1 MQLVYTQVFAMG
13 GWRLS
18 YLSEYTLGGTPL
30 AEAVYCTRN
39 IVNTMKKVER
49 VSKVNVI
56 CLTDGESNPMSY
68 VHRFEDDHPYRAG
81 ECKYQY
87 LCHTR
92 GKVFFLRD
100 PKTGY
105 TRKISHHPYET
116 TKEIVSFYREITDY
130 NWIGIRLCAKGDL
143 TKLVR
148 EFAYDQIDA
157 IDKQWKKE
165 RFASIKERA
174 GFTEAFYMPDK
185 NIGMG
190 STNIEVKQ
198 KKEVAT
204 KAELTRAFKKHMGS
218 KMTNKTILNAFIEQI
233 A

>member
-1 MQLVYTQVFAMG
+1 M
-13 GWRLS
+13 
-18 YLSEYTLGGTPL
+18 
-30 AEAVYCTRN
+30 
-39 IVNTMKKVER
+39 I
-49 VSKVNVI
+49 I
-56 CLTDGESNPMSY
+56 
-68 VHRFEDDHPYRAG
+68 PYRAG
-81 ECKYQY
+81 EYRYQY

-105 TRKISHHPYET
+105 TRKISNQPYVT

-130 NWIGIRLCAKGDL
+130 NWVGIRLCAKGDL

-148 EFAYDQIDA
+148 EFAGDQLDA

-190 STNIEVKQ
+190 SQDLEVKQ